1 MVNSSYRA
9 KDFTNKFSAVT
20 VLEFL
25 QTLALDF
32 SYICLQSNVYGR
44 NFKSGPFACSCNALQ
59 IFSLE
64 SLGVKL

>member
-20 VLEFL
+20 VLEVL

-32 SYICLQSNVYGR
+32 SYIVCNQMYMAEISKVALSLAVVMP
-44 NFKSGPFACSCNALQ
+44 FKF
-59 IFSLE
+59 FH
-64 SLGVKL
+64 